1 MSSGEHCDFKDMLDL
16 MICNRLV
23 CGINDAHIQR
33 KLLQEETLL
42 YADAFKTALAVEV
55 TAKDIQD
62 LTKQGQ
68 YTLRSLDVKQC
79 LLLSVTVRQKPLCY
93 QV

>member
-1 MSSGEHCDFKDMLDL
+1 